1 EDGLLDPGRH
11 RPALVLLGGEA
22 VSDTVW
28 RALRDADGVLGHNL
42 YGPTEYTINT
52 LGGGT
57 DGSETPTVGG
67 PIANTR
73 VYVLD
78 SALRPV
84 APGVPGELYVSG
96 AGLARG
102 YAGRSGLTAE
112 RFVADPFGGPGAR
125 MYRTGDLVR
134 WDAHGRLDYLGRVDD
149 QVKIR
154 GVRVEPAEVVAA
166 LEVHPEVAPDA
177 ASRSATWC
185 PSRWRRPPPRRCAAA
200 WRTSW
205 PARWVSPVWWCW
217 SGTR

>member
-28 RALRDADGVLGHNL
+28 RALRGAGGVLGHNL

-57 DGSETPTVGG
+57 DGRETPTVGG

-102 YAGRSGLTAE
+102 YAGRAGLTAE

-166 LEVHPEVAPDA
+166 LEEHPEVAQAAVVVREDA
-177 ASRSATWC
+177 
-185 PSRWRRPPPRRCAAA
+185 PGRRQLVGYLVPAAGARTDPAALRRGLADVLPAA
-200 WRTSW
+200 
-205 PARWVSPVWWCW
+205 
-217 SGTR
+217 